1 MSYYLQDGGLKTFLG
16 THFRRYVYKDG
27 LELEI
32 LERKDDIKDSSLR
45 EILET
50 EFGLH
55 VWPVVPLM
63 RDLSDFTV

>member
-1 MSYYLQDGGLKTFLG
+1 LQDGGLKTFLG

-32 LERKDDIKDSSLR
+32 LERKDDIRDSSLR
-45 EILET
+45 EMLVN
-50 EFGLH
+50 EFGLNL
-55 VWPVVPLM
+55 WPVVSLM